1 MDLGLYLR
9 VLWRFRYIVGIGFV
23 LAIVVAAGAYIRVS
37 FRHGLTSPSVSYRQA
52 ETWQVRTRLLVTQ
65 QAFPWGR
72 TTPLPASAQTSAS
85 TPPSTTTT
93 SSLSGVQPTI
103 GSSLLY
109 NPNQFTSLA
118 ILYAQLLNSSAI
130 QDPIKRHFPSNVLL
144 TGQEVVNPSANN
156 EILPLVD
163 VIGIAP
169 TRTEARRVSQAGAN
183 LFESYAEQQQ
193 VAAAVPANQRVVFRV
208 VSTTKTLLAG
218 RKKTLPVVAFLGIM
232 IAAIGLAFI
241 LENFRPR
248 VRALPAPQRATD
260 VEIADRHSHTA

>member
-23 LAIVVAAGAYIRVS
+23 LASRGGGQRIHKGELQPRPHIS
-37 FRHGLTSPSVSYRQA
+37 L
-52 ETWQVRTRLLVTQ
+52 RLLPPSRDLASEDAPARDPAGLSVGPNNAT
-65 QAFPWGR
+65 PSIR
-72 TTPLPASAQTSAS
+72 SDVSLDTT
-85 TPPSTTTT
+85 STTTST
-93 SSLSGVQPTI
+93 PSGVQPTV

-130 QDPIKRHFPSNVLL
+130 QDPIKRHFPANVLL

-163 VIGIAP
+163 VVGIAP

-248 VRALPAPQRATD
+248 VRALPPPQRATD
-260 VEIADRHSHTA
+260 VEMADRHSHTA